1 MKEVAKAAKKTSDIT
16 SPITEWSRDSII
28 ILYEVISLINSAENQ
43 QELFNHFLKHLTNRL
58 KAKAGSLRL
67 ITDDGWMDLACHYNI
82 SDAESSQIQ
91 HTAIESTL
99 FSRSSEPIELIK
111 ISPASTLLS
120 NSSDQMLTIPVRHLV
135 HTLGAINI
143 IYEPG
148 AIELDNELAS
158 LLFSAA
164 HHLALAIEKYRVE
177 NLARQKLAQRE
188 RSMIAN
194 ELHDSLAQTLASLR
208 FQVRILDQ
216 SLQPSGDYMA
226 INSIEQ
232 VEHGLDEAYTD
243 LRELIAHCRV
253 PVEQQGLMAS
263 IERVV
268 EKFREETGIHILLQ
282 CERALPDIPANMEMN
297 VYRIVQESLTNIRK
311 HAKAKI
317 VRVLLDCDNQGRYRV
332 LIENDG
338 IGFDKKAIQSSAGN
352 HLGLTIMQ
360 ERARHLGG
368 KLRIESELDEG
379 TRIELKFQYQS
390 NQAG

>member
-1 MKEVAKAAKKTSDIT
+1 MSKPAKSTSDIT

-43 QELFNHFLKHLTNRL
+43 QELFSHFLKHLTNRL
-58 KAKAGSLRL
+58 KAKASSLRL
-67 ITDDGWMDLACHYNI
+67 ITDDGWLELAYSYNL
-82 SDAESSQIQ
+82 SEQASNTIQ
-91 HTAIESTL
+91 QTAIESAL
-99 FSRSSEPIELIK
+99 FSRSSEPIDLVK
-111 ISPASTLLS
+111 VSAAKNLLS
-120 NSSDQMLTIPVRHLV
+120 DSPDQMLCIPVRHLV

-143 IYEPG
+143 IFEPG
-148 AIELDNELAS
+148 AIKLDNEMAS
-158 LLFSAA
+158 LLFSAG
-164 HHLALAIEKYRVE
+164 HHLALAIEKYRLE
-177 NLARQKLAQRE
+177 TLARQQLAQRE

-253 PVEQQGLMAS
+253 PVEQQGLQAS

-268 EKFREETGIHILLQ
+268 SKFREETGIHILLQ
-282 CERALPDIPANMEMN
+282 CERTLPDIPANMEMN

-311 HAKAKI
+311 HAQAKI
-317 VRVLLDCDNQGRYRV
+317 VRVLLDCDNDGRYRV

-338 IGFDKKAIQSSAGN
+338 LGFDKKAIQSSAGN

-368 KLRIESELDEG
+368 KLRIESEPEEG
-379 TRIELKFQYQS
+379 TRIELKFQYQRDKTV
-390 NQAG
+390 

>member
-1 MKEVAKAAKKTSDIT
+1 MSDMAKAAKSTSDIT

-58 KAKAGSLRL
+58 KAKASSLRL

-82 SDAESSQIQ
+82 GDADSSQIQ
-91 HTAIESTL
+91 HTAIESAL

-120 NSSDQMLTIPVRHLV
+120 DSTDQMLTIPVRHLV

-164 HHLALAIEKYRVE
+164 HHLALAIEKYRLE

-282 CERALPDIPANMEMN
+282 CIRTLPDIPANMEMN
-297 VYRIVQESLTNIRK
+297 VYRIVQEALTNIRK

-317 VRVLLDCDNQGRYRV
+317 VRVLLDCDTEGRYRV

-338 IGFDKKAIQSSAGN
+338 IGFDKRAIQSSAGN

-379 TRIELKFQYQS
+379 TRIELKFQYQG
-390 NQAG
+390 NQTG

>member
-1 MKEVAKAAKKTSDIT
+1 VSDVAKSAKATSDIT

-43 QELFNHFLKHLTNRL
+43 QELFNHFLKHLSNRL
-58 KAKAGSLRL
+58 KANAASLRL
-67 ITDDGWMDLACHYNI
+67 ITDDGWMELACSYNL
-82 SDAESSQIQ
+82 DEAHSSKIQ
-91 HTAIESTL
+91 QTPIEGAL

-111 ISPASTLLS
+111 ITAASALLAG
-120 NSSDQMLTIPVRHLV
+120 SSDQMLTIPVRHLV

-143 IYEPG
+143 IYQPG
-148 AIELDNELAS
+148 AIDLDNELAS

-164 HHLALAIEKYRVE
+164 HHLALAIEKYRLE

-268 EKFREETGIHILLQ
+268 AKFREETGIHILLQ
-282 CERALPDIPANMEMN
+282 CERTLPDIPANMEMN

-311 HAKAKI
+311 HANAKI
-317 VRVLLDCDNQGRYRV
+317 VRVLLDCDADGRYRV

-368 KLRIESELDEG
+368 KLRIESEPEEG
-379 TRIELKFQYQS
+379 TRIELKFQYQNKKS
-390 NQAG
+390 V